1 MDLTETRKDREQL
14 VDGVLLKA
22 YRDTVELPDGEE
34 SVREWIEHP
43 GASAVVP
50 LFEDGT
56 TILLRQFRYAP
67 GRVFIEVPAGKID
80 KEGEDPAEV
89 AARELAEEAGY
100 SAAKLTPLGE
110 TYPCIGYSDEV
121 IYLFLAEDLSPA
133 ESGTEDDEFVEPF
146 RLPFDEAVAMARSGE
161 ILDSKSA
168 IALLRAGAVVA
179 ARGD

>member
-1 MDLTETRKDREQL
+1 MDLIETRKDRELL

-34 SVREWIEHP
+34 SVREWIKHP

-50 LFEDGT
+50 LFADGT

-80 KEGEDPAEV
+80 KAGEDPAEV
-89 AARELAEEAGY
+89 AVRELAEEAGY
-100 SAAKLTPLGE
+100 TAETLTPLGE

-121 IYLFLAEDLSPA
+121 IYLFLAEDLSEVA
-133 ESGTEDDEFVEPF
+133 SGTEDDEFVEPF
-146 RLPFDEAVAMARSGE
+146 RLPFEEAVAMARRGD

-168 IALLRAGAVVA
+168 VALLRAAAEVE
-179 ARGD
+179 ARGT